1 VIELPVFPLIL
12 RPTPLHRLDRAS
24 AALGLDLWIKRDD
37 LTGFALG
44 GNKGRKLEYLL
55 AQAIAAGAQ
64 VIVTCGSGQ
73 SNFIRQLGAACAVAG
88 IHCAAAV
95 MEMPFEEEMP
105 TERGL
110 RETGGNV
117 LLDRLL
123 GVDLR
128 WQANGTWEVLYT
140 AASVLADEY
149 RSRGYE
155 VYEIPIGGSSPT
167 GAYGFYQAAK
177 EIPARFDTVAFA
189 SSSGSTHVGLQLGLE
204 GTRILGFACDPEPEI
219 AGDFAELGNGLRQL
233 LQRDDRVTSADF
245 ELDFSAVG
253 PGYGIPSEEGDAAIE
268 WLAKT
273 EGIFLDPIYSG
284 KAFGGLKRRIEQGEI
299 RGKTL
304 FWHTGGTPALFARS
318 DADPS

>member
-1 VIELPVFPLIL
+1 MTELPVFPLIL

-24 AALGLDLWIKRDD
+24 SALGVDLWIKRDD

-55 AQAIAAGAQ
+55 AEAIATGAQ

-95 MEMPFEEEMP
+95 METPYEDEIP
-105 TERGL
+105 TEKGL

-123 GVDLR
+123 GVDLH
-128 WQANGTWEVLYT
+128 WQANGTWEELY
-140 AASVLADEY
+140 AAADRVAVEY
-149 RSRGYE
+149 RSRGYS

-167 GAYGFYQAAK
+167 GAFGFYQAAK
-177 EIPARFDTVAFA
+177 EILGGFDLVAFA
-189 SSSGSTHVGLQLGLE
+189 SSSGSTHAGLQLGLAD
-204 GTRILGFACDPEPEI
+204 TRVLGFACDPEPEI
-219 AGDFAELGNGLRQL
+219 AEDFAALGNGLREL
-233 LQRDDRVTSADF
+233 LQRHDRVTAADF

-268 WLAKT
+268 WLART

-284 KAFGGLKRRIEQGEI
+284 KAFGGLKRLIERGEI
-299 RGKTL
+299 RGKIL

-318 DADPS
+318 DSD

>member
-1 VIELPVFPLIL
+1 M
-12 RPTPLHRLDRAS
+12 
-24 AALGLDLWIKRDD
+24 
-37 LTGFALG
+37 G

-55 AQAIAAGAQ
+55 AEAIEAGAQ

-73 SNFIRQLGAACAVAG
+73 SNFIRQLGAACAMAG

-95 MEMPFEEEMP
+95 MEMPFEDEMP

-117 LLDRLL
+117 LLDHLL
-123 GVDLR
+123 GVDLH
-128 WQANGTWEVLYT
+128 WNANGTWEDLY
-140 AASVLADEY
+140 AAARKVAEEY
-149 RSRGYE
+149 RSRGYA

-177 EIPARFDTVAFA
+177 EIPSGFDTVVFA
-189 SSSGSTHVGLQLGLE
+189 SSSGSTHVGLQLGLAE
-204 GTRILGFACDPEPEI
+204 TRVLGFACDPEPEI
-219 AGDFAELGNGLRQL
+219 TEDFADLGNGLRRL
-233 LQRDDRVTSADF
+233 LHRDDTVTAKDF
-245 ELDFSAVG
+245 EMDFSAVG
-253 PGYGIPSEEGDAAIE
+253 PGYGIPSDEGDAAIE
-268 WLAKT
+268 WLAKA

-304 FWHTGGTPALFARS
+304 FWHTGGTPALFARYDS
-318 DADPS
+318 N